1 MKNQKKNKP
10 VQKGAPVFLYTSL
23 CCGALAEKAP
33 CTSYGS
39 VTTRIP
45 GSITTITLARGKEAE
60 TQGLGSWRCVTCRKP
75 ASVQRT
81 KNIQANKS
89 A

>member
-1 MKNQKKNKP
+1 MKKNQKASKP
-10 VQKGAPVFLYTSL
+10 IQRGIPAFLYTTV
-23 CCGALAEKAP
+23 CCGALAEKSP

-39 VTTRIP
+39 VKVGNVTT
-45 GSITTITLARGKEAE
+45 ARGKEAD
-60 TQGLGSWRCVTCRKP
+60 TQGLGSWRCPTCRKP

-81 KNIQANKS
+81 RNTQADKS